1 MQQVLLAAGEPH
13 WLCSHLWDAL
23 SFGIVLGFRR
33 CQHAHL
39 PLYVSLPLP
48 QQGCSPLAGCSK
60 HPHSSYFTALVSPAQ
75 RQAQL
80 LHPLIVF
87 GWK

>member
-39 PLYVSLPLP
+39 PLYVSLPLLFP
-48 QQGCSPLAGCSK
+48 TCRLRCCSK

>member
-1 MQQVLLAAGEPH
+1 VQQVLLAAGEPH

-48 QQGCSPLAGCSK
+48 QQGCSPLAGCDAAANILTVLTSQPLYHLHK
-60 HPHSSYFTALVSPAQ
+60 DRHSFYIP
-75 RQAQL
+75 
-80 LHPLIVF
+80 
-87 GWK
+87 